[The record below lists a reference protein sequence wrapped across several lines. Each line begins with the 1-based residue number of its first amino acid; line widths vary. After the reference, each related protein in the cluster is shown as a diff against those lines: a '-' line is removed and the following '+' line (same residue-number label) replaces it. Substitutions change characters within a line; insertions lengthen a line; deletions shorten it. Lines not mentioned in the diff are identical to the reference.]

1 MRKLIT
7 PHLAFSEVQYK
18 CGAKRPRRRKLYGS
32 KNPNWKGGKIEII
45 CRFCNKK
52 FKVKPC
58 RLKTKFCSVECYGK
72 WQRINRRGKNHFQW
86 KGGKVKKA
94 CLVCNKEF
102 FIAPSRLKYGEGKF
116 CSKRCYGLWQ
126 RIYRREENNSQWKGG
141 LTNKHLLIRSSADYA
156 DWRKA
161 VFERDNYICQKCGDN
176 RGGNLRAHHIK
187 SFSKYPEWRLKFN
200 NGITLCEVCH
210 RREHNEKNGESEF
223 IAKRNLLPMWL

>member
-1 MRKLIT
+1 MRELIT
-7 PHLAFSEVQYK
+7 PHLAFSEVQCK

-32 KNPNWKGGKIEII
+32 KNSNWKGGKIEII

-58 RLKTKFCSVECYGK
+58 RLKTKFCSVECYG
-72 WQRINRRGKNHFQW
+72 
-86 KGGKVKKA
+86 
-94 CLVCNKEF
+94 
-102 FIAPSRLKYGEGKF
+102 
-116 CSKRCYGLWQ
+116 LWQ

-141 LTNKHLLIRSSADYA
+141 LTNKHLLIRGSANYA